1 MAAPVLA
8 AAAMNPKTIKTIVII
23 VVVIVVLYFAYQ
35 AYKKYQERKEAEKLV
50 GNSDALIA
58 AGKPTLTAFQYKAM
72 ADKIFAAL
80 DATISNETAVLEVVN
95 QLNTKA
101 DFASLVKAFGV
112 REKGVMFNKT
122 PMNLIQWLQDEL
134 SSSNLKAVNQALQR
148 LGVQV

>member
-8 AAAMNPKTIKTIVII
+8 AAANPKTVRTIVI
-23 VVVIVVLYFAYQ
+23 VVIIAIALYFVFK

-58 AGKPTLTAFQYKAM
+58 AGKPTLTAFQYKSM
-72 ADKIFAAL
+72 ADKIFTAL
-80 DATISNETAVLEVVN
+80 DATISNEPAVLEVVN

-134 SSSNLKAVNQALQR
+134 SESNLKAVNQAIQR